1 MEDANM
7 SEITCKPATVKLWKV
22 LCKYGSRGFVYLL
35 LVVGF
40 CELFCLLLVI
50 FILLDYTAH
59 PFLPASHVCILGFQL
74 LHPALT
80 EKHNGTCKW
89 RMFIFKV
96 KVLNVFVFYFEG

>member
-1 MEDANM
+1 M
-7 SEITCKPATVKLWKV
+7 
-22 LCKYGSRGFVYLL
+22 YLL

-50 FILLDYTAH
+50 FILLDYTATC
-59 PFLPASHVCILGFQL
+59 LPCLHFGFSTF
-74 LHPALT
+74 T
-80 EKHNGTCKW
+80 EKHDGTCKW